1 MPFTRYGT
9 FKIVTILQE
18 MAETV
23 CEADASGKGQTLH
36 LLGREMPLLCVFERD
51 TTFSRVGCVL
61 ANRTGYCIS

>member
-9 FKIVTILQE
+9 FKIVTILKE

-36 LLGREMPLLCVFERD
+36 LLGREMSLASVFVRD
-51 TTFSRVGCVL
+51 NTFFRVGCVL
-61 ANRTGYCIS
+61 ANRTGYYI